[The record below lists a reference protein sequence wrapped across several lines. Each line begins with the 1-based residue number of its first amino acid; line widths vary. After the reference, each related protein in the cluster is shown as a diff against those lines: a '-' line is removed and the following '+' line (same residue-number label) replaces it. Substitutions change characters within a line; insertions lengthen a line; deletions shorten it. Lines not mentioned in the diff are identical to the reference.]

1 MASGASTGQWLSFCQ
16 TPFQPYSLYFERA
29 CLHNFQ
35 LCFLCLEHG
44 RPHIFQP
51 CSEHGRPH
59 IKENEKE
66 AQQLSRKGAT
76 LAPSAKDSATR
87 DEVTNSTSTTG
98 THPC

>member
-29 CLHNFQ
+29 CL
-35 LCFLCLEHG
+35 
-44 RPHIFQP
+44 HIFQP